1 MMGLIGIQKNDDFY
15 MGEALKESAKAM
27 EEGEVPIG
35 AVIVHSPPGEGAR
48 IIARAH
54 NQVEMLRDAT
64 AHAEMIAITQAAEH
78 LENWRLQDC
87 TLYVTIEPC
96 MMCCGAMV
104 LSRVQRLCYGARDE
118 KAGAVE
124 SVARLLALPELNHSI
139 EVTGGIRQEECSQI
153 LREFFQTVRQK
164 RTKP

>member
-1 MMGLIGIQKNDDFY
+1 
-15 MGEALKESAKAM
+15 
-27 EEGEVPIG
+27 
-35 AVIVHSPPGEGAR
+35 
-48 IIARAH
+48 
-54 NQVEMLRDAT
+54 MLRDAT

-104 LSRVQRLCYGARDE
+104 LSRVKRLCYGAKDE

-124 SVARLLALPELNHSI
+124 SIARLLDVAQLNHTI
-139 EVTGGIRQEECSQI
+139 VVAAGIRGEECGQLLSQFFRN
-153 LREFFQTVRQK
+153 LRKNKKKT
-164 RTKP
+164 